1 MADTNKYYQ
10 QAQSQYDTT
19 YNSKVQALKNQLAQN
34 QQNLDQQKG
43 GINSNYDY
51 QIQNQNLANKLNKN
65 TVSNTMLGRGLA
77 NSSIAVSGIAEQDA
91 KNTRLIG
98 DINRNRTADLND
110 IEAQKALL
118 AQNMNNTLSQMA
130 IDREDEIRKL
140 AYQLE
145 DRDWEKNYKQQGLDL
160 QKQAQ
165 MYEQQYKDAMLKMQ
179 QEKQKFD
186 MGYQNRYLEM
196 QQQAQLAEQNYKNAA
211 LALQR
216 EQMNAD
222 NSYRQ
227 QALASDNYYKEQQ
240 LAWQKEQAQLKANAN
255 KTDALTKYSDTLG
268 SILGGGYSANEKY
281 NLLTGLYNQVD
292 LYGNQ
297 NGVDTGSLKNS
308 ILDNYKKIMASNKYK

>member
-91 KNTRLIG
+91 KNARLIG

-130 IDREDEIRKL
+130 IDREDEIRNL

-165 MYEQQYKDAMLKMQ
+165 VYEQQYKDAMLKMQ

-268 SILGGGYSANEKY
+268 SILGGGYSASEKY

>member
-1 MADTNKYYQ
+1 MADNNKYYQ

-51 QIQNQNLANKLNKN
+51 QIQKQNLANKLNKN

-91 KNTRLIG
+91 KNARLIG

-165 MYEQQYKDAMLKMQ
+165 VYEQQYKDAMLKMQ

-196 QQQAQLAEQNYKNAA
+196 QQQAQLAEQNYKNSV

-268 SILGGGYSANEKY
+268 SILGGGYSASEKY